1 MKIYFHVDVD
11 SPVVLAKFYGIENFP
26 YDEKKL
32 EAFYTTAFKRSNSFF
47 ESLGLKATYFCV
59 GNELANPVNA
69 SVIKHTEQSGHAIA
83 NHTFNH
89 PFGLC
94 ELSDEKIKEEI
105 SSCDK
110 ILQSIT
116 GKKPI
121 GFRTPGYAVN
131 TKIINTLEELGYK
144 YDSSAGWPLMHA
156 AIKTTALLKPI
167 TGNKMQIGFG
177 ETNSG
182 FKKDVYTPSA
192 ENWKRVSQ
200 SARTIKEIPLPH
212 SFGILPLYN
221 NIFLGLSPGKKKT
234 LINNSSAKCF
244 VFLFHSIEFCSAD
257 DDFVPKEIYK
267 HPHVTKSVDEKLKNM
282 TESVGLLL
290 KRYTAGLTED
300 DIK

>member
-11 SPVVLAKFYGIENFP
+11 SPAILAKFYGIENLQ
-26 YDEKKL
+26 YDESKL
-32 EAFYTTAFKRSNSFF
+32 EEFYKTAFERSNSFF
-47 ESLGLKATYFCV
+47 ESLNLRATYFCV
-59 GNELANPVNA
+59 GNELSNSNNA
-69 SVIKHTEQSGHAIA
+69 AIIKQTQQAGHAIA

-94 ELSDEKIKEEI
+94 ELSDEKIKDEI

-110 ILQSIT
+110 ILQNIT
-116 GKKPI
+116 GKKSI

-131 TKIINTLEELGYK
+131 TKIINTLEDLGYK

-156 AIKTTALLKPI
+156 AIKTTAMLKPI

-177 ETNSG
+177 ETNSD
-182 FKKDVYTPSA
+182 FKKDIYFPSS
-192 ENWKRVSQ
+192 ENWKKNSQ
-200 SARTIKEIPLPH
+200 TTRIIKEIPLPH

-221 NIFLGLSPGKKKT
+221 NIFLGLSEGKKKT

-244 VFLFHSIEFCSAD
+244 VFLFHSIEFCSSA

-267 HPHVTKSVDEKLKNM
+267 HPHVTKSVDEKLNNM
-282 TESVGLLL
+282 RTSVELLL
-290 KRYTAGLTED
+290 KKYEAGLTED

>member
-11 SPVVLAKFYGIENFP
+11 SPAVLAKFYGIGDLQ
-26 YDEKKL
+26 YDEKHL
-32 EAFYTTAFKRSNSFF
+32 ESFYTTAFQRSNSFF
-47 ESLGLKATYFCV
+47 ESMGVKATYFCV
-59 GNELANPVNA
+59 GNELSNLNNRE
-69 SVIKHTEQSGHAIA
+69 VIKQTELAGHAIA

-105 SSCDK
+105 GSCDT

-116 GKKPI
+116 GKKPK

-177 ETNSG
+177 ETNSA
-182 FKKDVYTPSA
+182 FKNDVYTPSVK
-192 ENWKRVSQ
+192 NWKKRSGTGRSIQ
-200 SARTIKEIPLPH
+200 EFPLPH
-212 SFGILPLYN
+212 AFSVLPLYN
-221 NIFLGLSPGKKKT
+221 NIFLGLSEGKKRM
-234 LINNSSAKCF
+234 LINNSSSKCF
-244 VFLFHSIEFCSAD
+244 VFLFHSIEFCSSGD
-257 DDFVPKEIYK
+257 EFIPKEIYK
-267 HPHVTKSVDEKLKNM
+267 HPHVTKSVDEKLKSM
-282 TESVGLLL
+282 KESVELLL
-290 KRYTAGLTED
+290 KKYTAGLTED
-300 DIK
+300 DVK

>member
-11 SPVVLAKFYGIENFP
+11 SPAVLAKFYGIEGLL
-26 YDEKKL
+26 YDEKYL
-32 EAFYTTAFKRSNSFF
+32 ESFYTTSFQRSNSFF
-47 ESLGLKATYFCV
+47 ESMGLKATYFCV
-59 GNELANPVNA
+59 GNELFNQNNA
-69 SVIKHTEQSGHAIA
+69 AVIRQTEQAGHAIA

-105 SSCDK
+105 GSCDK
-110 ILQSIT
+110 ILQTIT
-116 GKKPI
+116 GKKPK

-182 FKKDVYTPSA
+182 FKNDVYSPSLK
-192 ENWKRVSQ
+192 NWKKR
-200 SARTIKEIPLPH
+200 SATGRSIQEFPLPH
-212 SFGILPLYN
+212 AFSVLPLYN
-221 NIFLGLSPGKKKT
+221 NIFLGLSEGKKKT
-234 LINNSSAKCF
+234 LINNSSSKCF
-244 VFLFHSIEFCSAD
+244 VFLFHSIEFCSSGD
-257 DDFVPKEIYK
+257 EFIPKEIYK
-267 HPHVTKSVDEKLKNM
+267 HPHVTKSVDDKLKSIK
-282 TESVGLLL
+282 ESVELLL
-290 KRYTAGLTED
+290 KKYTAGLTED
-300 DIK
+300 DVK

>member
-11 SPVVLAKFYGIENFP
+11 SPAVLAKFYGIENLQ
-26 YDEKKL
+26 YDEKHL
-32 EAFYTTAFKRSNSFF
+32 EDFYRTAFSRSNSFF
-47 ESLGLKATYFCV
+47 ESMGVKATYFCV
-59 GNELANPVNA
+59 GNELSNSNNA
-69 SVIKHTEQSGHAIA
+69 AVIKNTEQSGHAIA

-94 ELSDEKIKEEI
+94 ELSDKEIKEEI
-105 SSCDK
+105 SNCDK
-110 ILQSIT
+110 TLQSIT

-156 AIKTTALLKPI
+156 AIKTTALLKPV

-182 FKKDVYTPSA
+182 FKNNVYTPSIK
-192 ENWKRVSQ
+192 NWKKQ
-200 SARTIKEIPLPH
+200 SSTERTIKEFPLPH
-212 SFGILPLYN
+212 AFSMLPIYN
-221 NIFLGLSPGKKKT
+221 NIFLGLSEGKKKT

-244 VFLFHSIEFCSAD
+244 VFLFHSIEFCSSAD
-257 DDFVPKEIYK
+257 PFIPKEIYK
-267 HPHVTKSVDEKLKNM
+267 HPHVTKTVDEKLNSMK
-282 TESVGLLL
+282 TSVELLL
-290 KRYTAGLTED
+290 KKYTAGLTED

>member
-11 SPVVLAKFYGIENFP
+11 SPAVLAKFYGIENLQ
-26 YDEKKL
+26 YDEKHL
-32 EAFYTTAFKRSNSFF
+32 EAFYKSAFERSNSFF
-47 ESLGLKATYFCV
+47 DSIGVKVTYFCV
-59 GNELANPVNA
+59 GSELTNQSNA
-69 SVIKHTEQSGHAIA
+69 SVIKQTGQSGHAIA
-83 NHTFNH
+83 NHTYNH

-94 ELSDEKIKEEI
+94 ELSDEKIKDEI

-110 ILQSIT
+110 ILQTIT
-116 GKKPI
+116 EKKPI

-156 AIKTTALLKPI
+156 AIKATALLKPI

-177 ETNSG
+177 ETNTA
-182 FKKDVYTPSA
+182 FKKDIYTPDSK
-192 ENWKRVSQ
+192 NWKKASQ
-200 SARTIKEIPLPH
+200 TNRGIKEIPLPH

-221 NIFLGLSPGKKKT
+221 NIFLGLSEGRKKS

-244 VFLFHSIEFCSAD
+244 VFLFHSIEFCSLA

-282 TESVGLLL
+282 KTSVELLL
-290 KRYTAGLTED
+290 KKYEAGLTED